1 MERLAPATP
10 PEPIAPTEP
19 IEPIVRTARMSV
31 PTSIKALALV
41 STSRLGVPPCI
52 RLLEEPAAPVL
63 AARVVDATA
72 VAPRVVPFR
81 AAAWALAASASL
93 VSAGSLVTVL
103 VYALLFP

>member
-1 MERLAPATP
+1 MERLAPPTP
-10 PEPIAPTEP
+10 AEP

-31 PTSIKALALV
+31 PTSIKALELV
-41 STSRLGVPPCI
+41 STARLAVPPSI
-52 RLLEEPAAPVL
+52 RLLEEPAAPAL
-63 AARVVDATA
+63 AARVVEARG
-72 VAPRVVPFR
+72 VAHRVVPFP